1 MRLPKIS
8 KNDSD
13 AKTIMLSSNISVK
26 ARLKTSFS
34 YLEQYLNDIYA
45 LKLVSRGTRLLYT
58 LNDGSKASPSLELSP
73 RGITLTI
80 YFSAPNAY
88 YKILNIKRLLSLL
101 AYLKDLYDVELASIY
116 PTIIDVLTALL
127 PKYEEVNMDIK
138 QPSRELSYAN
148 VALAK
153 ELFRLSKQV
162 TLLDKGNS
170 IYKEFCK
177 AMLERVGAN
186 GADAIITFTTDFG
199 INKNLIETVAK
210 LCNEKVAMK

>member
-13 AKTIMLSSNISVK
+13 TKTIMLSSNISVK

-34 YLEQYLNDIYA
+34 YLKQYLNSIYA
-45 LKLVSRGTRLLYT
+45 LKLVSGGTRLLYL
-58 LNDGSKASPSLELSP
+58 LNDGSKIPPSLELSQ

-101 AYLKDLYDVELASIY
+101 AYLKDIYDVELASIY

-127 PKYEEVNMDIK
+127 PKYEEANMDVK

-148 VALAK
+148 AALAK
-153 ELFRLSKQV
+153 ELFKLSKQV
-162 TLLDKGNS
+162 ALLEKENS

-177 AMLERVGAN
+177 AMLERVSAN
-186 GADAIITFTTDFG
+186 SVDTMMIFTTDFG

-210 LCNEKVAMK
+210 LCNEKGAMK